1 MNTTPH
7 FPNDENGRI
16 LRQMY
21 DGGDDLTQSRLVD
34 FCFVFPNREQ
44 ALAFIRDVDD
54 QEVETC
60 LSWYR
65 AKSKWQVIVKHNMV
79 PDYAKITA
87 LESNL
92 TLKATKARGEAD
104 GWGCLQVPPAPQ

>member
-7 FPNDENGRI
+7 FPNDENGRV

-21 DGGDDLTQSRLVD
+21 DGGDDLTKSRLVD
-34 FCFVFPNREQ
+34 FCFVFPDREQ

-54 QEVETC
+54 KEVETC

-65 AKSKWQVIVKHNMV
+65 AKSSWQVIVKRRMV
-79 PDYAKITA
+79 PNHTDITA
-87 LESNL
+87 LEVNL
-92 TLKATKARGEAD
+92 TLKAKKVGGQAD
-104 GWGCLQVPPAPQ
+104 GWGCMQVPPAPQ

>member
-7 FPNDENGRI
+7 FPNDENGRV

-21 DGGDDLTQSRLVD
+21 DGGDDLIQSRLVD
-34 FCFVFPNREQ
+34 FCFAFPDREQ
-44 ALAFIRDVDD
+44 ALAFIRDVDN

-65 AKSKWQVIVKHNMV
+65 PKSLWQVIVKHDMV
-79 PDYAKITA
+79 PNHTDITT
-87 LESNL
+87 LEANL
-92 TLKATKARGEAD
+92 TLKAKKAGGDAD
-104 GWGCLQVPPAPQ
+104 GWGCMQVPPASQ